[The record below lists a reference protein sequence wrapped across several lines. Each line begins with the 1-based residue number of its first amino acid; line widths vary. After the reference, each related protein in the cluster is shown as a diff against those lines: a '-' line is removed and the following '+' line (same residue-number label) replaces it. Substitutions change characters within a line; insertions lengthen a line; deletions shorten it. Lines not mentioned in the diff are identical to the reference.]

1 MPLDLLYVRQS
12 CHQILPTCQCMART
26 HAQSAAIF
34 LHGRQNH
41 WVALWR
47 RDVELVVEGGLPWQ
61 SVIRGCPTMVDTN
74 GCMVRVSRHQ
84 HCAVRPAAVCACCRC
99 SLSCWVSLLCGDG
112 RCMATRSNCTEPAPC
127 TTAQSPRTPLG
138 CHQPRMLGTHAQVA
152 VSIASTL
159 GLEATARYDASFIQ
173 VNQSTNSSLFY
184 WYTPA
189 TEPINGGAVAPTVVW
204 LNGTDTDTALVACAL
219 PRLQWQ
225 GGHRLSLFAV

>member
-1 MPLDLLYVRQS
+1 MCVQ
-12 CHQILPTCQCMART
+12 
-26 HAQSAAIF
+26 
-34 LHGRQNH
+34 
-41 WVALWR
+41 
-47 RDVELVVEGGLPWQ
+47 
-61 SVIRGCPTMVDTN
+61 
-74 GCMVRVSRHQ
+74 
-84 HCAVRPAAVCACCRC
+84 CACCRCRLVGC

-112 RCMATRSNCTEPAPC
+112 RRMATRSNCTEPAPC
-127 TTAQSPRTPLG
+127 TTGVQPCGACTSSEPADTPRLPLTAQL
-138 CHQPRMLGTHAQVA
+138 LGTHAQVA

-159 GLEATARYDASFIQ
+159 GLEATARYEASFIQ

-204 LNGTDTDTALVACAL
+204 LNGTGTDTALVACAL